1 MGKFVVLG
9 NIVGWGRGLYENRV
23 LRVTFLTKG
32 EQVTGEWG
40 RLHDYERLHLYS
52 KSKFMWAIDPSN
64 AKLNPICHMLA
75 LLGAHHIL
83 HVSRIS
89 VKAK

>member
-52 KSKFMWAIDPSN
+52 KSKFNSVINPSDDELN
-64 AKLNPICHMLA
+64 HICKLLA
-75 LLGAHHIL
+75 LLGTHHIL